1 MNQQG
6 IDISETRN
14 ILCFLCLEL
23 LEFWD
28 YELHAIIELVFYSML
43 SHCGH
48 CGPGPTRV
56 VSKQI
61 KFKVVVV
68 LKGRHFYSDF
78 TKKISFFHHT
88 IKNAQIQNLRSISLF
103 VKKLWTF

>member
-48 CGPGPTRV
+48 CGPGPTTAKCVALCVWTRGI
-56 VSKQI
+56 I
-61 KFKVVVV
+61 KKC
-68 LKGRHFYSDF
+68 
-78 TKKISFFHHT
+78 
-88 IKNAQIQNLRSISLF
+88 ISL
-103 VKKLWTF
+103 VADNECVMNWESKGK